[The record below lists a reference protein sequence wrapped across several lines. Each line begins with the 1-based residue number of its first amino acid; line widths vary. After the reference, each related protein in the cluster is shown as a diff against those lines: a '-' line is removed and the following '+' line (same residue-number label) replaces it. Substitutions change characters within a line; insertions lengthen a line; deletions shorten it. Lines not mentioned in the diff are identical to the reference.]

1 MCYYR
6 IDYGSGYYG
15 YGEIEYIIANNQ
27 KEVEKYAK
35 NRYYEYMN
43 NNAYWDEEYTNEQF
57 IDFLDIG
64 EYCITEI
71 TEEEYIKYTNE
82 LNI

>member
-6 IDYGSGYYG
+6 IDYGCGYYG
-15 YGEIEYIIANNQ
+15 YSEIEYIIANNQ

-43 NNAYWDEEYTNEQF
+43 NNAYWDEEYTNEQLV
-57 IDFLDIG
+57 DFLDIG

-71 TEEEYIKYTNE
+71 TKEEYIKYTNE